1 MVCSSVCP
9 SAGSSLGGRTIT
21 FGTPKDLTLTVN
33 NKGGSSARLCIVTD
47 SPGIIYSVKSSN
59 SAVAGAYA
67 GQQTYYDTNGVR
79 HSIPVLNIVSG
90 MKTGSAVIT
99 VTATDGTKRSATV
112 RVTVK

>member
-1 MVCSSVCP
+1 MLWQHHCFSED
-9 SAGSSLGGRTIT
+9 GE
-21 FGTPKDLTLTVN
+21 F
-33 NKGGSSARLCIVTD
+33 
-47 SPGIIYSVKSSN
+47 SVKSSN

-67 GQQTYYDTNGVR
+67 GQQTYYDADGQS